1 LLGVVNEPFA
11 AALIYSA
18 ALAAWTYLALLY
30 VNPSLGKVLSGLV
43 FIEGGSL
50 ILVYDWTLRHQ
61 DKRKDAERK
70 DAERKEDERKERER
84 HQLADTQAQ
93 ATPTRRGWRSLART
107 VAIWTHRRATSH
119 RPSSS
124 S

>member
-43 FIEGGSL
+43 FIGGGSL

-70 DAERKEDERKERER
+70 DAERKERER
-84 HQLADTQAQ
+84 RQPADTQAQ

-107 VAIWTHRRATSH
+107 VAIWTNRRATSH